1 MKKRRIRGWLDV
13 RRGRRMWEEGGG
25 RRGIMKRKRRRSIQR
40 IEGWKK
46 KEAEKQEEQKDS
58 G

>member
-13 RRGRRMWEEGGG
+13 RRGRRMWEEGG
-25 RRGIMKRKRRRSIQR
+25 RRGIMERKRRRRIKR